1 VTFQEWNA
9 DWAPLPGKAVFDR
22 AAQQVTAISRA
33 PGNLDLFIIGND
45 GGPGTTNGH
54 AWTTFWNSAS
64 GWNADWF
71 PLPGVRVFDR
81 ATQQVSAVS
90 RAPGNLDLFVVGN
103 DGHVWSTSWDESA
116 NWNAD
121 WFPLPGTATFDV
133 NTQHVAVVSRSPGNL
148 DLFII
153 GNDGGPG
160 TTNGHVWTTFWN
172 SVSGWNAGWFP
183 LPGIRVFDRA
193 TQQVSAVSR
202 APGNLDLFVV
212 GNDGHVW
219 STSWSE
225 SANWSDDWFLLPGI
239 SIFDVN
245 TQRVT
250 AISRAPGN
258 LDLFIIGN
266 DGGLGTLTWPIWI
279 CAVPVPTPGC
289 A

>member
-1 VTFQEWNA
+1 MPTG
-9 DWAPLPGKAVFDR
+9 PLPGKAVFDR

-121 WFPLPGTATFDV
+121 
-133 NTQHVAVVSRSPGNL
+133 
-148 DLFII
+148 
-153 GNDGGPG
+153 
-160 TTNGHVWTTFWN
+160 
-172 SVSGWNAGWFP
+172 
-183 LPGIRVFDRA
+183 
-193 TQQVSAVSR
+193 
-202 APGNLDLFVV
+202 
-212 GNDGHVW
+212 
-219 STSWSE
+219 
-225 SANWSDDWFLLPGI
+225 
-239 SIFDVN
+239 
-245 TQRVT
+245 
-250 AISRAPGN
+250 
-258 LDLFIIGN
+258 
-266 DGGLGTLTWPIWI
+266 
-279 CAVPVPTPGC
+279 
-289 A
+289 